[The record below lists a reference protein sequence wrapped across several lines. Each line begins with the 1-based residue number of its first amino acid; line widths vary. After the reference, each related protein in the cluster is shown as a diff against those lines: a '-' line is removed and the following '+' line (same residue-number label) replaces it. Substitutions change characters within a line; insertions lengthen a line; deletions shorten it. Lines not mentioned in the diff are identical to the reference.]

1 MTAICPWV
9 YRVPIPATR
18 PLYARYARYAP
29 AARPERGRS

>member
-18 PLYARYARYAP
+18 PLYARYAP

>member
-18 PLYARYARYAP
+18 SLSARYARYGP
-29 AARPERGRS
+29 AARPGRGRS